1 MVFQIP
7 AKEWENGNFAW
18 RNCNHSML
26 FSELVIKFSTHRL
39 ITISMIYMYIKPEF
53 RRNERIVLSRSIHKA
68 YIG

>member
-7 AKEWENGNFAW
+7 AKEWQNGNFAW

-26 FSELVIKFSTHRL
+26 FSELMIKFSKYRL
-39 ITISMIYMYIKPEF
+39 ITSMIYIYIKPEF
-53 RRNERIVLSRSIHKA
+53 RRNERTVLSRSIHKA